1 VHHRPSSL
9 EEVGGELDLAFNGED
24 STEDVPDVG
33 SPPANK
39 MREKAKRYQFHN
51 EYANKAQMDDDD
63 EELFKDMYQHDRQA
77 TQVGEDHIWRCVS
90 IITRKDLSHKI
101 VLLCVV

>member
-1 VHHRPSSL
+1 MFL
-9 EEVGGELDLAFNGED
+9 
-24 STEDVPDVG
+24 
-33 SPPANK
+33 
-39 MREKAKRYQFHN
+39 MREMAKRYKFHN

-63 EELFKDMYQHDRQA
+63 DAKELFNDMYQHDRQA
-77 TQVGEDHIWRCVS
+77 TQVGEDHIWSCVS